1 LDILWEYLDTAQEK
15 GWIRPSKLPVG
26 APILFVPK
34 ADGTIRLCVDYRGLN
49 KVTIKNRY
57 SIPLVSEMLDRLLKA
72 KLFTKLNL
80 CDAYYRLCV
89 KERDKW
95 KTAFKIRYRHFKYLV
110 MPFSLANAPATF

>member
-1 LDILWEYLDTAQEK
+1 LDILQEYLDTAQEK

-34 ADGTIRLCVDYRGLN
+34 ADSTIRLCVDYRGLN

-57 SIPLVSEMLDRLLKA
+57 PILLVSEILDRLLKA

-80 CDAYYRLCV
+80 RDAYYRLRV
-89 KERDKW
+89 KEGDK
-95 KTAFKIRYRHFKYLV
+95 
-110 MPFSLANAPATF
+110 